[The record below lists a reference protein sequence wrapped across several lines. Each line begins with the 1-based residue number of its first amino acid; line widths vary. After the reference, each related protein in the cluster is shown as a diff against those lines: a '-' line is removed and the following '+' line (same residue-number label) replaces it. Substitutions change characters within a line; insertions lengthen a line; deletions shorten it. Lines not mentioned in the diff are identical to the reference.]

1 MDIVGT
7 LALIACASSIC
18 AKMLFSFRIRSLER
32 IHEQENQSYQV
43 AQNDLHGARQKHKQA
58 AAEQKQHEAK
68 RGATQRSIEKIKK
81 SLQELQE
88 RKKEDDQVRA
98 VQREMLQKQ
107 KPG

>member
-32 IHEQENQSYQV
+32 IHEQENQS
-43 AQNDLHGARQKHKQA
+43 DLHGARQKHKLA
-58 AAEQKQHEAK
+58 AAEQKQLEAK